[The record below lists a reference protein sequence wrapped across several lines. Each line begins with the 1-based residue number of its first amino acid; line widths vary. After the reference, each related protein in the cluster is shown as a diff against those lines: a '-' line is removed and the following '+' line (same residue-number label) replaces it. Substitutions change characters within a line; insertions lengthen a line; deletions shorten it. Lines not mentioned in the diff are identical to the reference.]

1 MTFEHLWL
9 LFLVFPPVLWTIFNS
24 HRSHGSKRVLL
35 KAVGAVILLLA
46 FFLPGCFPQDSR
58 AVANALA
65 DALAGLSEKE
75 LKRSDPGRPGIAVNV
90 AR

>member
-9 LFLVFPPVLWTIFNS
+9 LLLVFPPVLWTIFNS

-35 KAVGAVILLLA
+35 KAVGTGILLLA
-46 FFLPGCFPQDSR
+46 FFLPDCFPRGSR
-58 AVANALA
+58 GVANALA

-75 LKRSDPGRPGIAVNV
+75 LKRRRTSE
-90 AR
+90 